1 VDLECSKLYKRLE
14 EKEITLKLDKSARD
28 LLIEKGYDPK
38 YGARP
43 MRRAVERFMEDP
55 LAEALLKGDVK
66 EGDNVKVTR
75 KKGTEELSFKPLKRK
90 PKSDE
95 KASTK

>member
-1 VDLECSKLYKRLE
+1 MSTLPPLEHANEHTSG
-14 EKEITLKLDKSARD
+14 A
-28 LLIEKGYDPK
+28 
-38 YGARP
+38 GARE
-43 MRRAVERFMEDP
+43 RERFMEDP
-55 LAEALLKGDVK
+55 LAEALLRGDVK

-75 KKGTEELSFKPLKRK
+75 KKGSDELVFKPLKRK